1 MVAPAIPLP
10 TGHAGLA
17 AAAGMM
23 WLDAHVSRRPGGVSV
38 AATRAI
44 RRALQACAVHVPP
57 PRRVHPGSA
66 TGRPFI

>member
-23 WLDAHVSRRPGGVSV
+23 WLDAHVSRRPEGAAV

-44 RRALQACAVHVPP
+44 RRALQVCAVHVPP

-66 TGRPFI
+66 TARPFI